1 MSKKNI
7 SASVD
12 EEVEAYLSQEHVN
25 CSGLVNKL
33 VKQHMNAGMS
43 EDQIRKFRERQVES
57 EIEML
62 ESQLETKESELET
75 IKDAVEESVERETD
89 AIDRRL
95 ESLGDV
101 RIEITTEHPSVK
113 AVAEEHFQ
121 SDTDAALEAFKERN
135 AKLRLVPEEYL

>member
-33 VKQHMNAGMS
+33 VKQHMNAGMT
-43 EDQIRKFRERQVES
+43 DNQIREFRERQVES

-62 ESQLETKESELET
+62 ESQLETKQSELET
-75 IKDAVEESVERETD
+75 IKDAVEESTERETD

-95 ESLGDV
+95 KALQDV
-101 RIEITTEHPSVK
+101 RGVVDESHPSVQ

-121 SDTDAALEAFKERN
+121 NNREKALEAFKERN
-135 AKLRLVPEEYL
+135 AELGLVPEEYL

>member
-33 VKQHMNAGMS
+33 VKQHMNAGMT
-43 EDQIRKFRERQVES
+43 DNQIREFRERQVES

-62 ESQLETKESELET
+62 ESQLETKQSELET
-75 IKDAVEESVERETD
+75 IKDAVEESTERETD

-95 ESLGDV
+95 KALQDV
-101 RIEITTEHPSVK
+101 RGVVDESHPSVQ

-121 SDTDAALEAFKERN
+121 NNREKAL
-135 AKLRLVPEEYL
+135 